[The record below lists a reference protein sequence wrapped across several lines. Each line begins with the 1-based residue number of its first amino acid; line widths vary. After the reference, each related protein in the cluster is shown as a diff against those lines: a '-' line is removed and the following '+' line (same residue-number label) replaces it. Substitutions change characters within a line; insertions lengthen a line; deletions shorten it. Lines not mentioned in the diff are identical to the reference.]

1 VVSQRALAQG
11 QVWWADLPV
20 PVGSGPGYRRP
31 VLVVQANRFNRSTL
45 ATVVV
50 VPLSSSVHLADMPGN
65 VLLDQAAT
73 GLRRTSVANVSAI
86 VSIDR
91 SLLEELVSQID
102 ARTLELVL
110 AGIDILLGR

>member
-1 VVSQRALAQG
+1 
-11 QVWWADLPV
+11 
-20 PVGSGPGYRRP
+20 

-50 VPLSSSVHLADMPGN
+50 VPLTSRVQLADMPGN
-65 VLLDQAAT
+65 VLLQQAAT
-73 GLRRTSVANVSAI
+73 GLPRASVANVSAI

-91 SLLEELVSQID
+91 SLLDELVNQVD
-102 ARTLELVL
+102 ARTLDLVL